1 MNELV
6 NKLVEKV
13 GLDGETAQKVVD
25 FLKEHASEVP
35 QWLASEGGQ
44 DILGKIKGELGGLFG
59 GH

>member
-13 GLDGETAQKVVD
+13 GLDGDTAQKVVD

-35 QWLASEGGQ
+35 GWLASEGGQ
-44 DILGKIKGELGGLFG
+44 NVLDKIKGELGGLFG
-59 GH
+59 GN